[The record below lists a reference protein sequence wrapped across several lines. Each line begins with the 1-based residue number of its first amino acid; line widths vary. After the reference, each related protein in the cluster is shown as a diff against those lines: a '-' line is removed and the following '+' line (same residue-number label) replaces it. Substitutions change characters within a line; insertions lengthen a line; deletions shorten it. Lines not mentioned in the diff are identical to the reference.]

1 MDIPLRD
8 TQSAHA
14 SAQTLVK
21 LITNYSH
28 YLQCHAPRRQQRR
41 PPSRD
46 LDSRTALC
54 DLIHSARISFDR
66 HYRTTT
72 TAVGAVS
79 DMALPAAPCN
89 AMQQGRTAECHCA
102 RLVAHNDHPAS
113 PLHRRPIRRPA

>member
-14 SAQTLVK
+14 SAETLVK
-21 LITNYSH
+21 VITNHSD
-28 YLQCHAPRRQQRR
+28 YLRCRAPSRQQRR

-54 DLIHSARISFDR
+54 DLIHSGPIIFDH

-72 TAVGAVS
+72 TAVRG
-79 DMALPAAPCN
+79 
-89 AMQQGRTAECHCA
+89 E
-102 RLVAHNDHPAS
+102 
-113 PLHRRPIRRPA
+113 

>member
-14 SAQTLVK
+14 SAETFVK
-21 LITNYSH
+21 VITNYSH
-28 YLQCHAPRRQQRR
+28 YLRCRALRRQQRR

-46 LDSRTALC
+46 LASRTALC
-54 DLIHSARISFDR
+54 DLIHSAASFDR

-72 TAVGAVS
+72 TSVGTVS
-79 DMALPAAPCN
+79 DRALPAVPCH
-89 AMQQGRTAECHCA
+89 AMQQRRTAECQCG

-113 PLHRRPIRRPA
+113 PQHCRASTRPT